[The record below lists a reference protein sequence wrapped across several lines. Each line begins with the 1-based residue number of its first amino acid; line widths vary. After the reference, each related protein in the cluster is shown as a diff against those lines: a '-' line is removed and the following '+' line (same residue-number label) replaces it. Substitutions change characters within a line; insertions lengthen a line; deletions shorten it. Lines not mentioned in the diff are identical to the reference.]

1 MDDQQTA
8 TGSDINWS
16 SSERPT
22 VAVLCAAVGAAAGY
36 VGGLE
41 GLLWWVGSPLTP
53 VREIPTWIWHIVRT
67 YGVVPPVVGGWIP
80 AALAAGLGIVC
91 GIGGWIVSTRSNIRH
106 IRGLQIHTSARRAA
120 RTFRPFQGKLRGVP
134 IHPTVNIGE
143 HQECRHIFV
152 LGGAGAGKTTILWPM
167 LRAIIARGDK
177 VLLLD
182 FKGDFT
188 KGLRRPFCLLSPA
201 DARSSRWLIGRDIRT
216 RLDGMAFAETLIP
229 LPTGGDVIWARGAQG
244 LLIALVAHLQ
254 TTNGANWG
262 FCDLAQL
269 AGRVLLDYKL
279 LVSIVVKEHP
289 PAKGFL
295 MGEDSRT
302 TQSFLAELS
311 GALGHAIELGVADYT
326 ILKTKKKEK
335 ITNWSIRDWLS
346 PDSKLPR
353 VAVIGWDTDSTQ
365 LSQAWSATLIEQ
377 MVRQVGRMPDV
388 PPDKRRIWLFLDEVA
403 QAGKIPSIT
412 NALVTLRSK
421 GARTLIA
428 MQSIAQPN
436 QSYDQHTLTIW
447 AGSCAT
453 KILCS
458 LGSEA
463 DQKFGS
469 GMLGERE
476 VERYTT
482 QITQSP
488 GMSGPS
494 RSGSW
499 QRVKEPVLL
508 PSELG
513 YRLTPDADGVKS
525 LILSAGRDTA
535 ALLRWPFYQVPN
547 LRKDRIEAAWKAVD
561 FKRPRW
567 GEDPLPVADVP
578 AGDGE
583 RLDPVINPNPDIA
596 ALNTQKKV
604 GQDREIETEKP
615 KSATTKTP
623 QMKPSVPQAKA
634 PKKMQ
639 PESDDPFADIVS
651 GVLADTLLP
660 GASVITDLIN
670 TVVPDS
676 TDADV
681 SDLPMIPEVPA
692 PDASANEET
701 GTGREP
707 EAGE

>member
-1 MDDQQTA
+1 MGDNDQSVS
-8 TGSDINWS
+8 GSDINWAS
-16 SSERPT
+16 GERPT
-22 VAVLCAAVGAAAGY
+22 VSILCAVLGVVGGFVA
-36 VGGLE
+36 GLE

-53 VREIPTWIWHIVRT
+53 AREIPTWIYHIVRV

-80 AALAAGLGIVC
+80 AALAAGLGIAC
-91 GIGGWIVSTRSNIRH
+91 GVGGWIVSTRSNIRH

-120 RTFRPFQGKLRGVP
+120 RTFRPFQGKLKGVP

-167 LRAIIARGDK
+167 LLAIIARGDK
-177 VLLLD
+177 VLVLD

-188 KGLRRPFCLLSPA
+188 KGLPRPFCLLSPA

-216 RLDGMAFAETLIP
+216 RLDAMAFAETLIP
-229 LPTGGDVIWARGAQG
+229 LPSGGDVIWARGAQG

-262 FCDLAQL
+262 FSDLAQL
-269 AGRVLLDYKL
+269 AGKVMLDYKL

-335 ITNWSIRDWLS
+335 ITNWSIRDWLD
-346 PDSKLPR
+346 PKSKLPK
-353 VAVIGWDTDSTQ
+353 VAVIGWDTDSAQ
-365 LSQAWSATLIEQ
+365 LSQAWSGTLIEQ
-377 MVRQVGRMPDV
+377 MVRQIGRMPDV
-388 PPDKRRIWLFLDEVA
+388 PPDKRRTWLFLDEVA
-403 QAGKIPSIT
+403 QAGKVPSIT

-421 GARTLIA
+421 GARTLLA
-428 MQSIAQPN
+428 MQSIAQPHQN
-436 QSYDQHTLTIW
+436 YDQHTLTIW

-482 QITQSP
+482 QVTQSP
-488 GMSGPS
+488 GTSGPS

-499 QRVKEPVLL
+499 QRVREPVLL

-513 YRLTPDADGVKS
+513 YRLTPDAKGVKS
-525 LILSAGRDTA
+525 LI
-535 ALLRWPFYQVPN
+535 
-547 LRKDRIEAAWKAVD
+547 
-561 FKRPRW
+561 
-567 GEDPLPVADVP
+567 
-578 AGDGE
+578 
-583 RLDPVINPNPDIA
+583 
-596 ALNTQKKV
+596 
-604 GQDREIETEKP
+604 
-615 KSATTKTP
+615 
-623 QMKPSVPQAKA
+623 
-634 PKKMQ
+634 
-639 PESDDPFADIVS
+639 
-651 GVLADTLLP
+651 
-660 GASVITDLIN
+660 
-670 TVVPDS
+670 
-676 TDADV
+676 
-681 SDLPMIPEVPA
+681 
-692 PDASANEET
+692 
-701 GTGREP
+701 
-707 EAGE
+707 

>member
-16 SSERPT
+16 SSERPVVSGLCAIIG
-22 VAVLCAAVGAAAGY
+22 VAVGY

-53 VREIPTWIWHIVRT
+53 WREIPGWIWHIVRF

-80 AALAAGLGIVC
+80 AALAAGLGV
-91 GIGGWIVSTRSNIRH
+91 GFGVGGWILATRDNVRH

-120 RTFRPFQGKLRGVP
+120 RTFRPFQGKLKGVP
-134 IHPTVNIGE
+134 IHPAVNIGE

-167 LRAIIARGDK
+167 LLAIIARGDK
-177 VLLLD
+177 LLLLD

-188 KGLRRPFCLLSPA
+188 KGLPRPFCLLSPA
-201 DARSSRWLIGRDIRT
+201 DARSSRWLLGRDIRT
-216 RLDGMAFAETLIP
+216 RLDAMAFAETLIP
-229 LPTGGDVIWARGAQG
+229 LPAGGDLIWARGARG
-244 LLIALVAHLQ
+244 LLIALIAHLQ
-254 TTNGANWG
+254 TVNGANWG
-262 FCDLAQL
+262 FSDLAQL
-269 AGRVLLDYKL
+269 AGQVLLDYKL
-279 LVSIVVKEHP
+279 LVSIVVREHP

-311 GALGHAIELGVADYT
+311 GALGHAIEMGVADHT
-326 ILKTKKKEK
+326 ILKKKKV
-335 ITNWSIRDWLS
+335 TAWSIRDWL
-346 PDSKLPR
+346 DQNSKLPR
-353 VAVIGWDTDSTQ
+353 VAVIGWDTDSTE

-377 MVRQVGRMPDV
+377 MVRQIGRMPDV

-428 MQSIAQPN
+428 MQSIAQPH

-482 QITQSP
+482 QVTQSP
-488 GMSGPS
+488 GTSGPS

-499 QRVKEPVLL
+499 QRVREPVLL

-513 YRLTPDADGVKS
+513 YRLTPDANGVKS
-525 LILSAGRDTA
+525 LILSAGKDVA
-535 ALLRWPFYQVPN
+535 ALLRWPFYKVPD

-567 GEDPLPVADVP
+567 GEDPLPIADVP
-578 AGDGE
+578 ADDGE
-583 RLDPVINPNPDIA
+583 RLDPMVNPNPDIS
-596 ALNTQKKV
+596 NIQKKAKA
-604 GQDREIETEKP
+604 GPDRDLETEKP
-615 KSATTKTP
+615 KGAATKTP
-623 QMKPSVPQAKA
+623 QMKAAIPTAQPSKP
-634 PKKMQ
+634 PKKTQ
-639 PESDDPFADIVS
+639 PETDPFADII
-651 GVLADTLLP
+651 GGALIDTIVP
-660 GASVITDLIN
+660 GGSIVADLIN
-670 TVVPDS
+670 TVAPDS
-676 TDADV
+676 ADTGI
-681 SDLPMIPEVPA
+681 DLPIVPGTPPPEPGA
-692 PDASANEET
+692 ADEIGA
-701 GTGREP
+701 GHEP
-707 EAGE
+707 EAGD

>member
-1 MDDQQTA
+1 MDDQVVS
-8 TGSDINWS
+8 GSDINWA
-16 SSERPT
+16 SSERPVVSGLCAVIG
-22 VAVLCAAVGAAAGY
+22 VAVGY
-36 VGGLE
+36 VVGLE
-41 GLLWWVGSPLTP
+41 GLLWWAGSPLTP
-53 VREIPTWIWHIVRT
+53 VREIPVWIWHILRT
-67 YGVVPPVVGGWIP
+67 YGPLPPVVGGWIP
-80 AALAAGLGIVC
+80 AALAVALGGGFGV
-91 GIGGWIVSTRSNIRH
+91 GGWILATRDNVRH
-106 IRGLQIHTSARRAA
+106 IRGMQIHTSARRAA
-120 RTFRPFQGKLRGVP
+120 RSFRPFQGKLRGVP
-134 IHPTVNIGE
+134 IHPVVEIGE

-152 LGGAGAGKTTILWPM
+152 LGGAGAGKTTILWPL

-177 VLLLD
+177 ILLLD

-188 KGLRRPFCLLSPA
+188 KGLPRPFCLLSPA
-201 DARSSRWLIGRDIRT
+201 DARSARWLIGRDIRT
-216 RLDGMAFAETLIP
+216 RLDAMAFAETLIP
-229 LPTGGDVIWARGAQG
+229 LPAGGDVIWARGAQG

-254 TTNGANWG
+254 TTNGPNWG
-262 FCDLAQL
+262 FSDLAQL
-269 AGRVLLDYKL
+269 AGKVMLDYKL

-335 ITNWSIRDWLS
+335 ITNWSIRDWLD
-346 PDSKLPR
+346 PKSKLPK
-353 VAVIGWDTDSTQ
+353 VAVIGWDTDSTE
-365 LSQAWSATLIEQ
+365 LSRAWSATLIEQ

-412 NALVTLRSK
+412 TSLVTLRSK
-421 GARTLIA
+421 GARTLLA

-482 QITQSP
+482 QTTQSP

-499 QRVKEPVLL
+499 QRVREPVLL

-578 AGDGE
+578 KDDSE
-583 RLDPVINPNPDIA
+583 RLDPMVHPNPDITA
-596 ALNTQKKV
+596 IQKKA
-604 GQDREIETEKP
+604 GPDREPETEKP
-615 KSATTKTP
+615 KAQAKPSHMKVAIPTGAATKTSKDK
-623 QMKPSVPQAKA
+623 QIDA
-634 PKKMQ
+634 
-639 PESDDPFADIVS
+639 DPFADIAA
-651 GVLADTLLP
+651 GVLADALLP

-676 TDADV
+676 TDA
-681 SDLPMIPEVPA
+681 SIDLPSVPGIPEPEPA
-692 PDASANEET
+692 ADDGIGS
-701 GTGREP
+701 GREP
-707 EAGE
+707 EAGD